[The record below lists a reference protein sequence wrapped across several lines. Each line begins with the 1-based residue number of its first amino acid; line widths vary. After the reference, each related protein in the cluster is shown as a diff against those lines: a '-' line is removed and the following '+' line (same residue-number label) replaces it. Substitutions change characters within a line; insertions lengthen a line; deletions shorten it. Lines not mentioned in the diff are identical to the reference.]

1 MLIFKPRMTP
11 AELAELT
18 GYKAQTINRWVVD
31 QKWQTVP
38 LKGVKGGK
46 AHLIIVDERVRDYV
60 SATVKMQARTQGNH
74 AAEPVIPYGDDT
86 ALLESQL
93 RQVAQALTA
102 QERQKLSA
110 LILREGIS
118 GLLSRLGIKDE

>member
-1 MLIFKPRMTP
+1 MTP

-31 QKWQTVP
+31 QEWQTVP

-60 SATVKMQARTQGNH
+60 SGTRKMQGNPECNR
-74 AAEPVIPYGDDT
+74 AAEPTLSYGDDVAT
-86 ALLESQL
+86 LENQL
-93 RQVAQALTA
+93 RQIVQAMSA
-102 QERQKLSA
+102 QERQQLSA

-118 GLLSRLGIKDE
+118 GMLMRLGIKDEQP

>member
-18 GYKAQTINRWVVD
+18 GYKAQTINRWVAD

-46 AHLIIVDERVRDYV
+46 AHLIIVDERVREYV
-60 SATVKMQARTQGNH
+60 SGTVKMQTRAQDYR
-74 AAEPVIPYGDDT
+74 AAEPSAPYGDDA
-86 ALLESQL
+86 ALLENQL
-93 RQVAQALTA
+93 RQVAQAMTA

-110 LILREGIS
+110 LLLREGIS
-118 GLLSRLGIKDE
+118 GLLTRLGIKDE

>member
-18 GYKAQTINRWVVD
+18 GYKAQTINRWVAD

-46 AHLIIVDERVRDYV
+46 AHLIIVDERVREYV
-60 SATVKMQARTQGNH
+60 SGTVKMQPRAQDYRV
-74 AAEPVIPYGDDT
+74 AEPSAPYGDDA

-93 RQVAQALTA
+93 RQVAQAMTA

-110 LILREGIS
+110 LLLREGIS
-118 GLLSRLGIKDE
+118 GLLTRLGIKDE

>member
-1 MLIFKPRMTP
+1 MTP

-18 GYKAQTINRWVVD
+18 GYKAQTINRWVAD

-46 AHLIIVDERVRDYV
+46 AHLIIVDERVREYV
-60 SATVKMQARTQGNH
+60 SGTVKMQSRMQHNH
-74 AAEPVIPYGDDT
+74 AAEPVIPYGDEA

-93 RQVAQALTA
+93 RQVAQAMTVK
-102 QERQKLSA
+102 ERQKLST

-118 GLLSRLGIKDE
+118 GLLNRLGIKDE

>member
-1 MLIFKPRMTP
+1 MTP

-18 GYKAQTINRWVVD
+18 GYKAQTINRWVTD

-46 AHLIIVDERVRDYV
+46 AHLIIVDERVREYV
-60 SATVKMQARTQGNH
+60 SGTRKMQNKSDLSR
-74 AAEPVIPYGDDT
+74 AEESVAIYASD
-86 ALLESQL
+86 AVLLENQL
-93 RQVAQALTA
+93 RQIAQAMSV
-102 QERQKLSA
+102 QERQLLSS

-118 GLLSRLGIKDE
+118 GLLKRLGIKDE

>member
-1 MLIFKPRMTP
+1 MLNFKPRMTP

-46 AHLIIVDERVRDYV
+46 AHLIIVDERVREYV
-60 SATVKMQARTQGNH
+60 SGTVKMQGRTQDYH
-74 AAEPVIPYGDDT
+74 VAEPPQPYGDD
-86 ALLESQL
+86 AAVLENQL
-93 RQVAQALTA
+93 RQVAQAMTV

-118 GLLSRLGIKDE
+118 GLLNRLGIKDE

>member
-1 MLIFKPRMTP
+1 MTP

-46 AHLIIVDERVRDYV
+46 AHLIIVDERVREYV
-60 SATVKMQARTQGNH
+60 SGTVKMQDRTQDYH
-74 AAEPVIPYGDDT
+74 VAEPTQPYGDD
-86 ALLESQL
+86 AAVLENQL
-93 RQVAQALTA
+93 RQVAQAMTV

-118 GLLSRLGIKDE
+118 GLLNRLGIKDE